1 MLIDSK
7 NSLCLSSLYLYIHA
21 RIALLLCYFFYNTHG
36 EILPLAHYLIGFGA
50 QKIRVE
56 IVSKDFVIYVA
67 VLTILL
73 NFIIM

>member
-36 EILPLAHYLIGFGA
+36 EILIGFGA